1 MAVLVL
7 DGLLY
12 VRAGLIGV
20 SVSPRQHDVLAETDP
35 AAHLLGV
42 EDMHVAVRCLLTKT
56 TYAVNLEKDEAEE
69 VLRQLPQIP

>member
-1 MAVLVL
+1 ML

-20 SVSPRQHDVLAETDP
+20 FVSPRQHDVLAETDP

-42 EDMHVAVRCLLTKT
+42 EDMHVARKVPPDKDNLRCKSR
-56 TYAVNLEKDEAEE
+56 KG
-69 VLRQLPQIP
+69 